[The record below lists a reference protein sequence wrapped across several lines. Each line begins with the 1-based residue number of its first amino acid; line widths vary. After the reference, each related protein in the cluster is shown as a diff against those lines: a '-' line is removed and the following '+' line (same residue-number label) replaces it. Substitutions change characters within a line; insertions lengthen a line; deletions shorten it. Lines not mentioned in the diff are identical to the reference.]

1 MAKTSLRKLPD
12 MNPFAHP
19 ALNEIDEIAPLL
31 HSVGAK
37 LEENPEAWGPL
48 WENDLMRALALIEVP
63 EAYSEIPDCG
73 HRFGSGPVSYL
84 QLLAV
89 SERLARHD
97 PNCILALPTPGM
109 GGFAFSVLG
118 NPDQTRMFFERYSEP
133 RPKRNFFAITEPDVG
148 SDATNGSSVVIGAT
162 EGLRLSARKKIV
174 GSIPQA
180 DLGLVFVKDQRSRSH
195 KLVIADAAIL
205 SQMKIGRLEMTGLR
219 GADLGE
225 LQVENLAIPEEA
237 ILGHGLSRG
246 LRDGFFAM
254 NEVFERYRPMVITMA
269 AGVTR
274 GILDDLAE
282 CGVARRHLDHA
293 FIRHSVLLERITQ
306 IGTAYQKGTK
316 KVHETSRLKL
326 EAIGFLDDVVQLAFA
341 EMPSSDI
348 AQHARLLKRCRDA
361 RAFEYMEGTTNIHIL
376 QAFRSYAAST

>member
-1 MAKTSLRKLPD
+1 MS
-12 MNPFAHP
+12 PFAHP

-31 HSVGAK
+31 YAVGSR
-37 LEENPEAWGPL
+37 LEEDPEAWGLL
-48 WENDLMRALALIEVP
+48 WENELMRALTLIEVP
-63 EAYSEIPDCG
+63 EPYSEFPNCG
-73 HRFGSGPVSYL
+73 HRFGPGPMSYL

-118 NPDQTRMFFERYSEP
+118 NPEQTRMFFERYSKP
-133 RPKRNFFAITEPDVG
+133 RPKRNFFAITEPHVG
-148 SDATNGSSVVIGAT
+148 SDATNGVSVVTGAP
-162 EGLRLSARKKIV
+162 EGLRLSAHKKVV

-180 DLGLVFVKDQRSRSH
+180 DLGLIFVKDQRSRSH

-205 SQMKIGRLEMTGLR
+205 AHMKIGRLAMNGLR

-225 LQVENLAIPEEA
+225 LQVEDLAIPEEA
-237 ILGHGLSRG
+237 ILGHGLNRG

-269 AGVTR
+269 AGVAR
-274 GILDDLAE
+274 GILEDLAE
-282 CGVARRHLDHA
+282 CGVARRHLDHG
-293 FIRHSVLLERITQ
+293 FIRHAVLLERITQ
-306 IGTAYQKGTK
+306 VGIAYQKGTQK
-316 KVHETSRLKL
+316 GHEISRLKL
-326 EAIGFLDDVVQLAFA
+326 EAIGFLDEVVQLAFA
-341 EMPSSDI
+341 EMPSNDI

-376 QAFRSYAAST
+376 QAFRSYAASA